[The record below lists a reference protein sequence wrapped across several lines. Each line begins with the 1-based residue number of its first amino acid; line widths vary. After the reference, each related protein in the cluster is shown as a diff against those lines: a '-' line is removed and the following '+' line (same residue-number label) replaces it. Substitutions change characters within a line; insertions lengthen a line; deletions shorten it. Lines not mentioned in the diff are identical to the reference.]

1 MKKAV
6 LISCF
11 NWYKKRLRP
20 IERLLCDNDYDVSI
34 ILSDFNHVTKEKFT
48 EEIPNCTYIHVPP
61 YKKNL
66 SFARIKSHLFFGKQV
81 AKFIEKEKPDLVY
94 LLLPPNN
101 TSKFCTQYKRKN
113 PNTRLIIDIIDLWPE
128 SMPLGTF
135 KWTPLVWFWKKWRD
149 DAIKIAD
156 HVFTECDLYQEKL
169 QGVLDPLKTTT
180 LHLYKEQADE
190 EKQLVQDVIN
200 SRERDGV
207 IRFAYLGSM
216 NSIIDIEGIC
226 EVIKEFVSQGK
237 KCEVHAIGDGESRAE
252 FENSVR
258 ETGCETHFYGKIFDE
273 MEKIKILSPCDYA
286 FNMMKKSVNVGLTIK
301 SIDYLAYGLPLIN
314 NIKGDTWNL
323 VDEKKMGINFAGKI
337 SLAEDFD
344 HNRILS
350 VFEKR
355 FARESFERT
364 VKTHLF

>member
-113 PNTRLIIDIIDLWPE
+113 PNTRLIIDIIDLWP
-128 SMPLGTF
+128 
-135 KWTPLVWFWKKWRD
+135 
-149 DAIKIAD
+149 
-156 HVFTECDLYQEKL
+156 
-169 QGVLDPLKTTT
+169 
-180 LHLYKEQADE
+180 
-190 EKQLVQDVIN
+190 
-200 SRERDGV
+200 
-207 IRFAYLGSM
+207 
-216 NSIIDIEGIC
+216 
-226 EVIKEFVSQGK
+226 
-237 KCEVHAIGDGESRAE
+237 
-252 FENSVR
+252 
-258 ETGCETHFYGKIFDE
+258 
-273 MEKIKILSPCDYA
+273 
-286 FNMMKKSVNVGLTIK
+286 
-301 SIDYLAYGLPLIN
+301 
-314 NIKGDTWNL
+314 
-323 VDEKKMGINFAGKI
+323 
-337 SLAEDFD
+337 
-344 HNRILS
+344 
-350 VFEKR
+350 
-355 FARESFERT
+355 
-364 VKTHLF
+364 